1 VVTIDN
7 VHSKKQAISDVI
19 LPVLYTKFI
28 CGNEGP
34 AFANVCGPRGSTV
47 RRSTTRQGWRQELQ
61 LHPSPPPSP
70 TMLERDPK
78 RRRLTPLNAPFRSP
92 LQLPSTPTATTSST
106 TNPSTSIPTTAAA
119 AISGSKLTT
128 TTPLR
133 PRPPRQFKSPILTR
147 NDEEGLTPE
156 ILTLVKRKRALELQ
170 IKDERR
176 QLEQADQALKYD
188 KQVPLHPRHR

>member
-1 VVTIDN
+1 
-7 VHSKKQAISDVI
+7 
-19 LPVLYTKFI
+19 
-28 CGNEGP
+28 
-34 AFANVCGPRGSTV
+34 
-47 RRSTTRQGWRQELQ
+47 
-61 LHPSPPPSP
+61 
-70 TMLERDPK
+70 MLERDPK

-92 LQLPSTPTATTSST
+92 LRIPSAPTTTTTST

-119 AISGSKLTT
+119 AISGANLTT

-133 PRPPRQFKSPILTR
+133 ARPPRQFKSPILTR

-176 QLEQADQALKYD
+176 QLEQAEQALKYE
-188 KQVPLHPRHR
+188 QLVPLQPHYRYGC